1 MRYWTV
7 VFTQRQI
14 YRCVTLIPHVA
25 GIQFCAVATD
35 IIFLF
40 FIDLNHNEK
49 CLALLWKKTAK
60 YLSFYLFHYSLF
72 IYIPFVDALLL
83 WIFIEISVFLVTI
96 FSFVCGVW
104 CLQKQRWEWNLMDF
118 VGSEESLIKV
128 VIWRWAAIQSPHI
141 QSPVLFRSYEN
152 ANHERTSYTWWSIV
166 DHFRDK
172 AKLRRLPH
180 VLVSKCLMN
189 ENW

>member
-1 MRYWTV
+1 MWQAYNFVLYRPTLYFSSSSIWTITKNV
-7 VFTQRQI
+7 WHC
-14 YRCVTLIPHVA
+14 Y
-25 GIQFCAVATD
+25 G
-35 IIFLF
+35 
-40 FIDLNHNEK
+40 
-49 CLALLWKKTAK
+49 KKTAK

-96 FSFVCGVW
+96 FSFVCVCGVY
-104 CLQKQRWEWNLMDF
+104 RSNDE
-118 VGSEESLIKV
+118 SE
-128 VIWRWAAIQSPHI
+128 IWWILSVAKNRQSRSSFDDEPLYRAHI
-141 QSPVLFRSYEN
+141 YVQSPVLFRSYEN
-152 ANHERTSYTWWSIV
+152 ANHERTSYTWWSVV